1 MEQKRK
7 TIEWHPAF
15 TASLQSEFEDEADK
29 IIFESEHLLSKK
41 PMQIDELVIKVHDNE
56 KIQKNI
62 GRIFR
67 KHNIVEYK
75 SPEDYL
81 TINDFYKVYGYCCFY
96 QSDTEHVCEIPPEE
110 LTITFI
116 CNHYPRN
123 LIQHLEKV
131 RKLQIKKE
139 EPGIYYFVGDAI
151 PIQLLITKEL
161 NLEENRWLGSLRS
174 NIKNQSEIEAIL
186 KEYEEKKNSK
196 LYQAAMEVITRA
208 NWAAIKEAKPSMC
221 EALKELMAEEF
232 QELEEQVT
240 ERVTEQVTEQVTE
253 RVTERVTEQVTE
265 QVTERVTEQLV
276 KNLYENVG
284 NAEKVAE
291 MLKLPIETVRR
302 IL

>member
-1 MEQKRK
+1 M
-7 TIEWHPAF
+7 
-15 TASLQSEFEDEADK
+15 
-29 IIFESEHLLSKK
+29 
-41 PMQIDELVIKVHDNE
+41 
-56 KIQKNI
+56 
-62 GRIFR
+62 
-67 KHNIVEYK
+67 
-75 SPEDYL
+75 
-81 TINDFYKVYGYCCFY
+81 
-96 QSDTEHVCEIPPEE
+96 
-110 LTITFI
+110 
-116 CNHYPRN
+116 
-123 LIQHLEKV
+123 
-131 RKLQIKKE
+131 QIKKE

>member
-1 MEQKRK
+1 M
-7 TIEWHPAF
+7 
-15 TASLQSEFEDEADK
+15 
-29 IIFESEHLLSKK
+29 
-41 PMQIDELVIKVHDNE
+41 
-56 KIQKNI
+56 
-62 GRIFR
+62 
-67 KHNIVEYK
+67 
-75 SPEDYL
+75 
-81 TINDFYKVYGYCCFY
+81 
-96 QSDTEHVCEIPPEE
+96 
-110 LTITFI
+110 
-116 CNHYPRN
+116 
-123 LIQHLEKV
+123 
-131 RKLQIKKE
+131 
-139 EPGIYYFVGDAI
+139 
-151 PIQLLITKEL
+151 

-208 NWAAIKEAKPSMC
+208 NWEAIKEAKPSMC

-232 QELEEQVT
+232 QELE
-240 ERVTEQVTEQVTE
+240 
-253 RVTERVTEQVTE
+253 EQVTE